1 MQESRTSIKGGCT
14 LLQKE
19 IEKAVERVYNYPILI
34 KVRLMKVK
42 AKNRRTGD
50 RRARLVIWGIMLSVL
65 AVFGVTTI
73 GGIQLKQ
80 KNRSYQAREE
90 ALQEAIAEEEARA
103 AEIEKFEAYTQTKK
117 YVEEVAK
124 DKLGLVYEDEIIFKA
139 SDK

>member
-1 MQESRTSIKGGCT
+1 
-14 LLQKE
+14 
-19 IEKAVERVYNYPILI
+19 
-34 KVRLMKVK
+34 MKLK
-42 AKNRRTGD
+42 AKNHRSKE
-50 RRARLVIWGIMLSVL
+50 RRARLIVWGIMLIVL

-80 KNRSYQAREE
+80 KNQTYQAKEE
-90 ALQEAIAEEEARA
+90 ALLEAIAEEEARA
-103 AEIEKFEAYTQTKK
+103 AEIEEFEAYTQTKK